1 MRKAGRVID
10 VGTSEGEQLLLELPL
25 PKHEDRVPEQLEIL
39 WAARSGR
46 RAAASPPNEEEAV
59 RLIQNAVHEA
69 MNGFVG
75 QQITPQTIEAIRAST
90 EGLLE
95 QLNLRAVLE
104 LEDDRIEMRVTDA
117 GVIDGT
123 MHVRLMT
130 PIDLQLRLTDDLNPS
145 IEEVSGNGYSR
156 RETTQSMTG
165 WSPSEPAVQFT
176 AASGDWGEVEGAY
189 IPGVG
194 TLDLTEERHLLGDD
208 EC

>member
-39 WAARSGR
+39 WAARSRR

-165 WSPSEPAVQFT
+165 WSTSEPVIQFPP
-176 AASGDWGEVEGAY
+176 ASDDWGEVQGTY